1 MAFNQGS
8 QDDNSLQIIIAV
20 VSIFV
25 TVFILF
31 NIYHEN
37 IYTFFMHI
45 AYSELYPWSYV
56 FERAALVRQR
66 IGIVSPSELTFG
78 DIISLLNFSGRFY
91 AMCLL
96 PFVII
101 IMFKDWRTSVCDT
114 FVRKL
119 GRDSLLK
126 NNVKTMACLAP
137 IVNWRGSLLD
147 EPYDSGPWK
156 TPQQPIQ
163 FAVAH
168 GLLVDQDGNPI
179 PADLI
184 LNEDNLADPQ
194 SPVLSGKPK
203 AHFNREKAHEVFCRQ
218 FGPLFRGFHDM
229 PAYLQ
234 KLALAFL
241 LFGLDQKD
249 KAQQLLDEMNRS
261 LVWPSMVERKK
272 FHLGWPPFKNCKVNV
287 GYSMNLSLGLSQ
299 KKIDQLLETK
309 SVQRAILPHNKYTYL
324 VILALYRFARS
335 KGVLPTSQ
343 FLWLRPVNR
352 TLHYLLNN
360 FGRRTVWI
368 ECAGPWTHFLAED
381 QLQKAEPGFRG
392 DSLDT
397 DAKQVLEA
405 VNAAEVAA
413 YEEGWIISL
422 AEVSKAAQQGR
433 LGLSDEDD
441 ISLEKIKTK
450 ELFNNIGARS

>member
-1 MAFNQGS
+1 
-8 QDDNSLQIIIAV
+8 
-20 VSIFV
+20 
-25 TVFILF
+25 
-31 NIYHEN
+31 
-37 IYTFFMHI
+37 
-45 AYSELYPWSYV
+45 
-56 FERAALVRQR
+56 
-66 IGIVSPSELTFG
+66 
-78 DIISLLNFSGRFY
+78 
-91 AMCLL
+91 
-96 PFVII
+96 
-101 IMFKDWRTSVCDT
+101 
-114 FVRKL
+114 
-119 GRDSLLK
+119 
-126 NNVKTMACLAP
+126 
-137 IVNWRGSLLD
+137 
-147 EPYDSGPWK
+147 
-156 TPQQPIQ
+156 
-163 FAVAH
+163 
-168 GLLVDQDGNPI
+168 
-179 PADLI
+179 
-184 LNEDNLADPQ
+184 
-194 SPVLSGKPK
+194 
-203 AHFNREKAHEVFCRQ
+203 
-218 FGPLFRGFHDM
+218 M

-261 LVWPSMVERKK
+261 LVWPGMVERKK

-309 SVQRAILPHNKYTYL
+309 SVQRAILPHNKYTSL

-422 AEVSKAAQQGR
+422 ADVSKAAQQGR